1 MEGDVNGTTKTLV
14 FRSECFT
21 SPTVS
26 ARKVAA
32 LFGSGHESGRRGD
45 VLRDAMYSGGELGR
59 TEIVHPSSL
68 TERSPFAVAQADGEP
83 PRKRQRTSED
93 FISFCKF
100 ILEYENYES
109 IKQEELQEKDAAS
122 PSDSSGDSVDSVKQ
136 EDSEQ
141 VGKPL
146 GCPAAPPE
154 RATAQPTMSHV
165 LLMQPDAL
173 RGGSLSEV
181 PTLADDD
188 SHDLITCFCLKPFAG
203 RPMIECSECLTW
215 IHLSCAKIRRNNI
228 PDEFTCQR
236 CREAKHTTRRSQRIR
251 AGGTTPPQRRRPST

>member
-1 MEGDVNGTTKTLV
+1 MEGDVNGTKTLV

-21 SPTVS
+21 ST
-26 ARKVAA
+26 
-32 LFGSGHESGRRGD
+32 
-45 VLRDAMYSGGELGR
+45 
-59 TEIVHPSSL
+59 T
-68 TERSPFAVAQADGEP
+68 ADGEP

-109 IKQEELQEKDAAS
+109 IKQEELREKAAS
-122 PSDSSGDSVDSVKQ
+122 PSDSSADSVDSVKQ
-136 EDSEQ
+136 EDVEQ
-141 VGKPL
+141 GGGPL
-146 GCPAAPPE
+146 SDVPAA
-154 RATAQPTMSHV
+154 
-165 LLMQPDAL
+165 
-173 RGGSLSEV
+173 
-181 PTLADDD
+181 LADDD

>member
-14 FRSECFT
+14 FRSECFAST
-21 SPTVS
+21 T
-26 ARKVAA
+26 A
-32 LFGSGHESGRRGD
+32 D
-45 VLRDAMYSGGELGR
+45 V
-59 TEIVHPSSL
+59 
-68 TERSPFAVAQADGEP
+68 EP

-109 IKQEELQEKDAAS
+109 IKQEEELQEKDAAS
-122 PSDSSGDSVDSVKQ
+122 PSDCSADSVDSVKQ
-136 EDSEQ
+136 EDSDHQ
-141 VGKPL
+141 G
-146 GCPAAPPE
+146 
-154 RATAQPTMSHV
+154 
-165 LLMQPDAL
+165 
-173 RGGSLSEV
+173 GGSLSEV

>member
-1 MEGDVNGTTKTLV
+1 MAASVFLVRRSRCNTVLLHAIVVLGTTKTLV
-14 FRSECFT
+14 FRSECFAST
-21 SPTVS
+21 T
-26 ARKVAA
+26 
-32 LFGSGHESGRRGD
+32 
-45 VLRDAMYSGGELGR
+45 
-59 TEIVHPSSL
+59 
-68 TERSPFAVAQADGEP
+68 ADGEP

-109 IKQEELQEKDAAS
+109 IKQEEELQEKDAAS
-122 PSDSSGDSVDSVKQ
+122 PSDCSADSVDSVKQ
-136 EDSEQ
+136 EDSELQ

-146 GCPAAPPE
+146 GCPAVLPE
-154 RATAQPTMSHV
+154 RATVQPTMSHV

-181 PTLADDD
+181 QTLADED
-188 SHDLITCFCLKPFAG
+188 SGLITCFCLKPFAG

>member
-14 FRSECFT
+14 FRSECFA
-21 SPTVS
+21 SPT
-26 ARKVAA
+26 
-32 LFGSGHESGRRGD
+32 
-45 VLRDAMYSGGELGR
+45 
-59 TEIVHPSSL
+59 
-68 TERSPFAVAQADGEP
+68 ADGEP

-109 IKQEELQEKDAAS
+109 IKQEEELQEKDAAS
-122 PSDSSGDSVDSVKQ
+122 PSDCSADSVDSVKQ
-136 EDSEQ
+136 EDSEHQ

-146 GCPAAPPE
+146 GCPAVPPE
-154 RATAQPTMSHV
+154 RATVQPTMSHV